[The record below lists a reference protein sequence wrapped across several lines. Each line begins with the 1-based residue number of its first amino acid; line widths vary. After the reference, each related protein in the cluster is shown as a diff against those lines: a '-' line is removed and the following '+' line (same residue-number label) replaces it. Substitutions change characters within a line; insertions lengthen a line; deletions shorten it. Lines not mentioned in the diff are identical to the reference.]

1 MVNALANNDWKMMRY
16 FVEER
21 NYTVGDNVMPMRAT
35 VENDN
40 VEAMKY
46 LVEKAGG
53 DLFYGSGYILSQ
65 FQQKF
70 VLGYYL

>member
-1 MVNALANNDWKMMRY
+1 MTNALTNNDWEMIRY

-53 DLFYGSGYILSQ
+53 DLFYGSVI
-65 FQQKF
+65 
-70 VLGYYL
+70 